1 MWNEMTKIIK
11 RVAKETLENQKIA
24 DCKPRKIGSGVG
36 RYKKQLQKRT
46 QFKTWQKEEE
56 IFIYI
61 KFDKGRLYKKCDRRK
76 EERYIN

>member
-46 QFKTWQKEEE
+46 QFKT
-56 IFIYI
+56 
-61 KFDKGRLYKKCDRRK
+61 
-76 EERYIN
+76 